1 MDGILLSF
9 GIGASVLGAALL
21 LYLKNVRGRMKR
33 FVLRFE
39 EIMAKVD

>member
-1 MDGILLSF
+1 LDGILLSF

-21 LYLKNVRGRMKR
+21 IYVKGVRSRMKR

-39 EIMAKVD
+39 EIMTKVD